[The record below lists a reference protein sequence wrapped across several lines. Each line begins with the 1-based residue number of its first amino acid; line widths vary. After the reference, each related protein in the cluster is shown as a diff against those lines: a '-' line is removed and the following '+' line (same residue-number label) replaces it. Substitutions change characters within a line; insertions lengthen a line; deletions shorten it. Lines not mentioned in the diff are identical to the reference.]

1 MSKHTPGPWHHTGR
15 EFNDVRD
22 SDDELVAVALH
33 LRVGQPQ
40 RSVQEAEAN
49 ARLIAAAPE
58 LLEALQQALEFVDGW
73 KELSWCAPARAA
85 IAKATGSD
93 HQPYKVISDH
103 MIQATNGRVQIDPVT
118 GNVGI
123 GIVPAAIAKA
133 TGESA

>member
-33 LRVGQPQ
+33 LRVGQPE

-58 LLEALQQALEFVDGW
+58 LLDALKKMESALAKCFGPHKAEEGDRHRALAQA
-73 KELSWCAPARAA
+73 
-85 IAKATGSD
+85 
-93 HQPYKVISDH
+93 
-103 MIQATNGRVQIDPVT
+103 RV
-118 GNVGI
+118 
-123 GIVPAAIAKA
+123 AIAKA
-133 TGESA
+133 TGETNDQD

>member
-33 LRVGQPQ
+33 LRVGQPE

-58 LLEALQQALEFVDGW
+58 LLEALKTAMQQLETDAIFMSLSGANGDHQAKAALI
-73 KELSWCAPARAA
+73 ARAA
-85 IAKATGSD
+85 IAKATGE
-93 HQPYKVISDH
+93 
-103 MIQATNGRVQIDPVT
+103 TNDQ
-118 GNVGI
+118 N
-123 GIVPAAIAKA
+123 
-133 TGESA
+133 